1 MKKIIAKIVYFFAG
15 WKLNNPQN
23 KESIRRSVMI
33 AAPHTSNWDL
43 LYALG
48 GFWLMEVD
56 VKYFIKDGYTKGIF
70 GFFFRWTG
78 AIGVNQKQN
87 TQLSKYAIKLFKE
100 RKNLV
105 LLVPAE
111 GTRQAVNKW
120 RTGFYTI
127 AEKAGVPVSLGYLDY
142 KNKES
147 GVAGLVPAT
156 GNFEKDMEKIQAVYS
171 PEQAKYP
178 DQYNP
183 KIY

>member
-1 MKKIIAKIVYFFAG
+1 M
-15 WKLNNPQN
+15 L
-23 KESIRRSVMI
+23 

-43 LYALG
+43 IYALG
-48 GFWLMEVD
+48 GFWLMGVD
-56 VKYFIKDGYTKGIF
+56 VKYFIKDGYTKSIL
-70 GFFFRWTG
+70 GFLFKWTG

-100 RKNLV
+100 RKDLV

-127 AEKAGVPVSLGYLDY
+127 ADTAKVPITLGYLDY

-147 GVAGLVPAT
+147 GVAGLVAPS
-156 GNFEKDMEKIQAVYS
+156 GDFNNDMEKIQEFYS
-171 PEQAKYP
+171 PEQAKFP
-178 DQYNP
+178 NQYNP